1 MPFDMFS
8 YVALGSLGAF
18 VDGPRIVL
26 ARCGMQEISGDA
38 GEVKC
43 LLLLPLPLEDV
54 GGEHSRVEVSGRL
67 GRVLA

>member
-1 MPFDMFS
+1 MFS
-8 YVALGSLGAF
+8 YVALGSLLGAF
-18 VDGPRIVL
+18 VRPRIVL
-26 ARCGMQEISGDA
+26 ARCGIQEISGDA

-43 LLLLPLPLEDV
+43 LLLFPLPLEDV